1 MMALEPINSKELA
14 QKILAS
20 ENVFL
25 LDIRKEEDY
34 QDWSIEGRNVSSL
47 NIPYKQLEKN
57 PEAIKAQLPE
67 DQTVYV
73 ICARGISSQKGVE
86 LLEKE
91 GIKNVT
97 YLEGGMTAWSEHL
110 EPVKI
115 GDLSSGGEL
124 YQFLRIGK
132 GCLSYMAIA
141 DGEAAVI
148 DPTRMTETFE
158 RFAEEKNATIKYVF
172 DTHLHA
178 DHISGGK
185 KLAEQTDADYYF
197 PPQDDEGLTFGYKK
211 LEDGTRISIGGTTD
225 ISAFYSPGH
234 TIGSTSLIVDGKYL
248 MTGDILFIESIG
260 RPDLAG
266 QADKWVNDLRST
278 LYDRYQSLSQE
289 LIVLPSHFGDMK
301 EFKEDGTV
309 QAKLEN
315 LYQKNDRL
323 NVDDAEEFR
332 HMVTDNLP
340 PQPNSHEEIRK
351 INMGQTDPDEKEKRE
366 MEVGPN
372 RCAV

>member
-1 MMALEPINSKELA
+1 MALEPINSKELA